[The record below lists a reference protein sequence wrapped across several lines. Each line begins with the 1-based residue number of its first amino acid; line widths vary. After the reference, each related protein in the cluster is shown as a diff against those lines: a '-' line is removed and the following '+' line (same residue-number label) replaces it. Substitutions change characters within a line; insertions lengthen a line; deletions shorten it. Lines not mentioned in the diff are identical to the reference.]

1 MDIKTLPVKSPD
13 EFKAAMECR
22 GWSPDMLAIRWNMTK
37 RRVRQII
44 ADTDRPRYYDDAVDN
59 LPIVI
64 SK

>member
-1 MDIKTLPVKSPD
+1 MDIKTLPVKSPE
-13 EFKAAMECR
+13 EFKAVMDSR
-22 GWSPDMLAIRWNMTK
+22 GWSSDMLAIRWDMTK

-44 ADTDRPRYYDDAVDN
+44 ADTERPRYYDDAVDN